1 MSREDPGRPR
11 SVTLLLRKKL
21 KRPQHLGRNT
31 PERCEDG
38 EATSP
43 VVLLRIVRAVVIW
56 VTDSTL
62 LLICQGAAGDFGCPR
77 SSAGPWL
84 GESSRRHAAA
94 DYPDPTRRTL
104 TCQPNFAVLDAH
116 RRVEHGSSA
125 LDLELPAVPGAGE
138 HPNFSAVAVL
148 VRFGKKVGARD
159 MAVTTRR

>member
-1 MSREDPGRPR
+1 MSPID
-11 SVTLLLRKKL
+11 V
-21 KRPQHLGRNT
+21 
-31 PERCEDG
+31 
-38 EATSP
+38 
-43 VVLLRIVRAVVIW
+43 LRIVHVVVILE
-56 VTDSTL
+56 TLSTL
-62 LLICQGAAGDFGCPR
+62 LLICQGAGGDFGCPR

-94 DYPDPTRRTL
+94 DYRDPTRRTL
-104 TCQPNFAVLDAH
+104 TCQPNFAVLDAKLVH
-116 RRVEHGSSA
+116 LDAYRRVEHGSSA